1 MFGTKINNLQN
12 VLTIIDIE
20 TNINKL
26 LIFQGIDSVI
36 KMINTKYNIYRSL
49 LEKSNSKFFMVEID
63 QIFIFQQWHHTD
75 FIRIPNTIS
84 HIFYTSSLKRNE
96 IDYVMNKLPRNSRM
110 KLHTRS
116 TKNLHH
122 PWTIMQ

>member
-36 KMINTKYNIYRSL
+36 KMIHTKYNIYRSL

-84 HIFYTSSLKRNE
+84 HIFYTSSLKRNG
-96 IDYVMNKLPRNSRM
+96 IDYVMNKLPRNFRIN
-110 KLHTRS
+110 LHTRS
-116 TKNLHH
+116 TNILHH
-122 PWTIMQ
+122 LCTIMQ